1 MAANNIPN
9 QANNIPNQSSP
20 YFLHSSD
27 QPGQLLVTQL
37 LDGDNYPT
45 WSRAITMALEA
56 KNKLGFIDGTILKP
70 EPNNPNFSNWIR
82 CNSMV
87 QSWLVH
93 STIPTI
99 ANSILWIKSARDI
112 WLDLLT
118 RFNQK
123 NAPRIFE
130 IRRAI
135 SNLSQETNS
144 IAAYYTQLKAY
155 RDELDS
161 YRTLPACACGVIPNF
176 NEIYATEHLMDFLQ
190 GLNDSFSSVRSQ
202 ILLMDPL
209 PSVPKAYS
217 LLLQEE
223 RQRSLSDSR
232 SIAMEQSAMAAQ
244 HTTNSRD
251 GNVKPLYHCSICDID
266 GHSDS
271 RCYSKIG
278 YPPWWKH
285 NIGSNKTRRGP
296 SSRDSRGSRPSASHG
311 HPTAAAVASSSDSQP
326 LVNLSQT
333 QIQQLLSLIK
343 SGNDQPLA
351 NFAGTSFQCFAS
363 LKPSSSL
370 WILDS
375 GATHHMVSD
384 LSFFHSY
391 KKVSTSVKLPDN
403 KLVPVS

>member
-1 MAANNIPN
+1 MAANNVPN
-9 QANNIPNQSSP
+9 QASP

-70 EPNNPNFSNWIR
+70 EPNNPNFSNWVR

-135 SNLSQETNS
+135 SNLSQGTSS

-161 YRTLPACACGVIPNF
+161 YRTVPTCVCGVIPNF
-176 NEIYATEHLMDFLQ
+176 NDIYATEHLMDFLQ
-190 GLNDSFSSVRSQ
+190 GLNDSFASVRSQ

-209 PSVPKAYS
+209 PSVTKAYS
-217 LLLQEE
+217 LFLQEE

-232 SIAMEQSAMAAQ
+232 SITLEQSDMAAQ
-244 HTTNSRD
+244 HSTTSRD
-251 GNVKPLYHCSICDID
+251 GNNKPIYYCSHCDIE

-271 RCYSKIG
+271 RCYEKIG
-278 YPPWWKH
+278 YPSWWKH
-285 NIGSNKTRRGP
+285 NLGPNKNRRGT
-296 SSRDSRGSRPSASHG
+296 SSRGGRGSRSAVSRN
-311 HPTAAAVASSSDSQP
+311 HPTVAAVASPSESQP
-326 LVNLSQT
+326 PVHLSQT
-333 QIQQLLSLIK
+333 QINQLLSLLKIT
-343 SGNDQPLA
+343 GNDQPLA
-351 NFAGTSFQCFAS
+351 NFA
-363 LKPSSSL
+363 
-370 WILDS
+370 
-375 GATHHMVSD
+375 
-384 LSFFHSY
+384 
-391 KKVSTSVKLPDN
+391 
-403 KLVPVS
+403 